1 MSIES
6 VRVKAAEGI
15 RDLIDQWSAED
26 GQAPVWTL
34 DAIIGPEH
42 VAAARSAVAEQRAE
56 LDHVLP
62 AQAPPDDG
70 DDAPL
75 DLDFWVVEDLGLDR
89 GDDLD
94 DDLATEVDYLVDDDD
109 LSHSNLDPSVMY
121 GPVGDDLYDDDDVT
135 LSLKIDASTV
145 TAAAALD
152 VAARQEE
159 TARFTAEFDRVVAMA
174 GERLAERTGPHAAA
188 ANGRAAHVKSPAEA
202 LASLLVESE
211 STHAQAILGAEQPAT
226 ESATP
231 LQVPTVRPALL
242 PRRAAGGLKGGS
254 GHTTEPSAAAAA
266 ATPPKVS
273 SFVDLHVPLRS
284 LVLDPG
290 DELPIADDPLTD
302 PDGAAF
308 IRAFAPVHA
317 YRRLRD
323 DNLEDLVTTIVL
335 RRSLLAGHL
344 IVRPYGE
351 PGESEQRYVVVD
363 GSRRVAALRW
373 LQQQS
378 ADGQGVPHEV
388 ETLFG
393 SCPVKVIQPGADPA
407 LVLAM
412 MGDPSDQA
420 TDPWFH
426 RQHRRVLVELSM
438 VGFHDPASVVDDAT
452 QGDRQV
458 LRRYHAYKALQQMM
472 LDPVVSRYATAKLFP
487 IFHEAVGRPAIREWL
502 DWNNRLFEF
511 TNFDTLDL
519 FFHMLVPQNV
529 GNGRVVPPQ
538 IASRDDVSLL
548 SEVLRSSAARSVLGE
563 GGTLVEALQTL
574 RLGVRSTEP
583 SEMVS

>member
-1 MSIES
+1 VSIES
-6 VRVKAAEGI
+6 VRVKAAEGL

-26 GQAPVWTL
+26 GQAPAWTL

-42 VAAARSAVAEQRAE
+42 VAAARTAVAEQRAE
-56 LDHVLP
+56 LDLMP
-62 AQAPPDDG
+62 PDAPDDDG
-70 DDAPL
+70 DGDEQPV
-75 DLDFWVVEDLGLDR
+75 DLDFWVVEDLGLDDADDMLD
-89 GDDLD
+89 GDLD
-94 DDLATEVDYLVDDDD
+94 NDVDYLVDDDD
-109 LSHSNLDPSVMY
+109 LRPDGFVPDTFE
-121 GPVGDDLYDDDDVT
+121 GPAGDDFYDDDDIALT
-135 LSLKIDASTV
+135 LKIDASAV
-145 TAAAALD
+145 TAAAAHD
-152 VAARQEE
+152 VSARKEE
-159 TARFTAEFDRVVAMA
+159 TARFTAEFDRVVALA
-174 GERLAERTGPHAAA
+174 GQRLAERGGDAERPAEPP
-188 ANGRAAHVKSPAEA
+188 VKSPAEA
-202 LASLLVESE
+202 LASLLIESD
-211 STHAQAILGAEQPAT
+211 STHAHEILGVDEPAT

-231 LQVPTVRPALL
+231 LAAPTLRPALSG
-242 PRRAAGGLKGGS
+242 PKNGGATRGS
-254 GHTTEPSAAAAA
+254 SKPPPGQPPTA

-273 SFVDLHVPLRS
+273 SFVDLRVPLRT

-308 IRAFAPVHA
+308 IRAFSPVHA

-344 IVRPYGE
+344 IVRPYE
-351 PGESEQRYVVVD
+351 ESGDDEQRYVVVD

-378 ADGQGVPHEV
+378 AAGQSIPHEV

-438 VGFHDPASVVDDAT
+438 VGFHDPARVVDDAT

-511 TNFDTLDL
+511 TNFDTLDQ

-529 GNGRVVPPQ
+529 GSGRVVPPQ

-548 SEVLRSSAARSVLGE
+548 SEVLRSSAARRVLDD

-574 RLGVRSTEP
+574 RLGARPAEP
-583 SEMVS
+583 SELVS